1 MAPQEYS
8 YRAPPAESKPSSY
21 ESPFDGLPPEDYD
34 VSASE
39 VDSDNQPIMSHLLR
53 RSKSFTDTHLTND
66 LQPSSRRRSFFSKRK
81 LKPAQEQPDP
91 SITTPGRSLSGLLS
105 SPSQARTSE
114 PDSKRP
120 TGSKRADSKST
131 KARGDSDT
139 DTSATKPKSAR
150 WWSWGSSSK
159 TVKPDGKV
167 VSPQVAGS
175 PSGKE
180 AGNTRRPSS
189 LDVPGQSAHTN
200 GVAAIAQP
208 SPLMQSGC
216 MSMFSTAAGQPEK
229 PLSEVQ
235 WTGRSSAP
243 PAPPSSSSQCLITQ
257 QGATSTLQQAI
268 VLLSC
273 LPSLPQCIP
282 ALSVT
287 RQVTV

>member
-8 YRAPPAESKPSSY
+8 SRAPPAESKHSSY
-21 ESPFDGLPPEDYD
+21 DSPFHGLPPEDYD

-53 RSKSFTDTHLTND
+53 RSKSFTDTQLTND

-81 LKPAQEQPDP
+81 LKPFKDPPTP

-105 SPSQARTSE
+105 SPSHARTSE
-114 PDSKRP
+114 PNSKRP

-139 DTSATKPKSAR
+139 DAPATKPKSAR
-150 WWSWGSSSK
+150 WWIWGGSSK
-159 TVKPDGKV
+159 ALKPDGKV
-167 VSPQVAGS
+167 LLPQVAGS

-180 AGNTRRPSS
+180 AGNSSRPSS

-200 GVAAIAQP
+200 GVAAVAQP

-216 MSMFSTAAGQPEK
+216 MSMFSTAAAQPEK

-235 WTGRSSAP
+235 WTGRSSAS
-243 PAPPSSSSQCLITQ
+243 PAPPSPSSSRPHHSAGCIHTV
-257 QGATSTLQQAI
+257 TSHCVAK
-268 VLLSC
+268 
-273 LPSLPQCIP
+273 LPSFPQCIP
-282 ALSVT
+282 AVSVT
-287 RQVTV
+287 RQVAL